1 MKIKLYKVHVIF
13 HTGELHGF
21 YIYIVKMGELDLANS
36 LDINK
41 WLDELVDLNDK
52 LGVLEAAIDSLDLG
66 LINKIELKTDM
77 STVRVRVDKIL
88 SERGR

>member
-1 MKIKLYKVHVIF
+1 
-13 HTGELHGF
+13 
-21 YIYIVKMGELDLANS
+21 MGELDLANS

-52 LGVLEAAIDSLDLG
+52 LGVLETVIDSLDLG
-66 LINKIELKTDM
+66 LINKSELKTDM
-77 STVRVRVDKIL
+77 STVRVRIDKIL

>member
-1 MKIKLYKVHVIF
+1 M
-13 HTGELHGF
+13 
-21 YIYIVKMGELDLANS
+21 ANS

-52 LGVLEAAIDSLDLG
+52 LGVLETVIDSLDLG

-77 STVRVRVDKIL
+77 STVRVRINKIL

>member
-1 MKIKLYKVHVIF
+1 M
-13 HTGELHGF
+13 
-21 YIYIVKMGELDLANS
+21 ANS

-52 LGVLEAAIDSLDLG
+52 LGVLETVIDSLDLG

-77 STVRVRVDKIL
+77 STVRVRIDKIL

>member
-1 MKIKLYKVHVIF
+1 
-13 HTGELHGF
+13 
-21 YIYIVKMGELDLANS
+21 MGELDLANS

-52 LGVLEAAIDSLDLG
+52 LGVLETVIDSLDLG

-77 STVRVRVDKIL
+77 STVRVRIDKIL

>member
-1 MKIKLYKVHVIF
+1 
-13 HTGELHGF
+13 
-21 YIYIVKMGELDLANS
+21 MGELDLANS

>member
-13 HTGELHGF
+13 CIGELHGF
-21 YIYIVKMGELDLANS
+21 CIYVVKMGELGLANS

>member
-1 MKIKLYKVHVIF
+1 
-13 HTGELHGF
+13 
-21 YIYIVKMGELDLANS
+21 MGELDLVNS

-52 LGVLEAAIDSLDLG
+52 LGVLETVIDSLDLG

-77 STVRVRVDKIL
+77 STVRVRINKIL

>member
-1 MKIKLYKVHVIF
+1 MEK
-13 HTGELHGF
+13 LHGL
-21 YIYIVKMGELDLANS
+21 YIYVVKMGELDLANS

-52 LGVLEAAIDSLDLG
+52 LGVLETVIDSLDLG

>member
-1 MKIKLYKVHVIF
+1 
-13 HTGELHGF
+13 
-21 YIYIVKMGELDLANS
+21 MGELDLANS
-36 LDINK
+36 LDINN

-52 LGVLEAAIDSLDLG
+52 LGVLETAIDSLDLG

>member
-1 MKIKLYKVHVIF
+1 
-13 HTGELHGF
+13 
-21 YIYIVKMGELDLANS
+21 MGELDLANS

-52 LGVLEAAIDSLDLG
+52 LGVLETVIDSLDLG

>member
-1 MKIKLYKVHVIF
+1 
-13 HTGELHGF
+13 
-21 YIYIVKMGELDLANS
+21 MGELDLVNS

-52 LGVLEAAIDSLDLG
+52 LGVLETVIDSLDLG

>member
-1 MKIKLYKVHVIF
+1 
-13 HTGELHGF
+13 
-21 YIYIVKMGELDLANS
+21 MGELDLVNS

-52 LGVLEAAIDSLDLG
+52 LGVLETVIDSLDLG

-77 STVRVRVDKIL
+77 STVRVRIDKIL

>member
-1 MKIKLYKVHVIF
+1 
-13 HTGELHGF
+13 
-21 YIYIVKMGELDLANS
+21 MGELDLANS

-52 LGVLEAAIDSLDLG
+52 LGVLETVIDSLDLG

-77 STVRVRVDKIL
+77 STVRVRINKIL